1 MKSSMA
7 PPQYNGEWSGYGE
20 QMKHFAMDRHNGGI
34 LGVFMDHSVRHVP
47 IKKLWKLKWHRNYD
61 QAYKPAWPRWMA
73 GFPEH

>member
-1 MKSSMA
+1 
-7 PPQYNGEWSGYGE
+7 
-20 QMKHFAMDRHNGGI
+20 MKHFAMDRHNGGI
-34 LGVFMDHSVRHVP
+34 QGVFMDHSVQHVP